1 MKFAENNRISHRQL
15 YRQMILAFLAPF
27 LLCLPG
33 KEGLLGKSGIAG
45 VFLALALLAL
55 YVLLLLRMV
64 PWYSDLVKSL
74 GTVSGRGAGAFFLV
88 YVILTGA
95 YLARLM
101 ADLIPAVLVTGI
113 PGSLI
118 SFLTVAVCS
127 FGTCKGMQRRGRM
140 AEVSGGILL
149 WGIVLMMVLCLGQG
163 SMDYLKE
170 MAEDSTVQG
179 NAEMDGC
186 YRFLGAF

>member
-15 YRQMILAFLAPF
+15 YPQMILAFLAPF

-140 AEVSGGILL
+140 AEV
-149 WGIVLMMVLCLGQG
+149 
-163 SMDYLKE
+163 
-170 MAEDSTVQG
+170 
-179 NAEMDGC
+179 
-186 YRFLGAF
+186 

>member
-1 MKFAENNRISHRQL
+1 
-15 YRQMILAFLAPF
+15 
-27 LLCLPG
+27 
-33 KEGLLGKSGIAG
+33 
-45 VFLALALLAL
+45 
-55 YVLLLLRMV
+55 MV
-64 PWYSDLVKSL
+64 SWYSDLVKSL

-118 SFLTVAVCS
+118 SFLAVAVCS

-163 SMDYLKE
+163 RMDYLKE

-179 NAEMDGC
+179 K
-186 YRFLGAF
+186 R

>member
-1 MKFAENNRISHRQL
+1 
-15 YRQMILAFLAPF
+15 MILAFLAPF

-149 WGIVLMMVLCLGQG
+149 WGIVLMMFVW
-163 SMDYLKE
+163 DRE
-170 MAEDSTVQG
+170 EWII
-179 NAEMDGC
+179 
-186 YRFLGAF
+186 